1 VRSLWRVLG
10 AAYAEF
16 LFWRR
21 QWVWIAQSLMML
33 LGFAVLSSAWGG
45 LAALRH
51 MIVASVFVGAWGVG
65 LNVIGQD
72 VGWDRLSKQY
82 ELYVASPL
90 TLAEYYAG
98 VVAGQLPFFAV
109 NVAVPTAAVLL
120 LGVPPT
126 SLLALLAIAL
136 AALALG
142 SFLSL
147 AVVLRIR
154 NPMNISAVTNPLF
167 TFTTI
172 LPPVYYPMG
181 VLPQPAKLLALIS
194 PTTPLAELARWA
206 TGVTEACLDPVTALG
221 LTAAWFLVS
230 AVALKGVL
238 KWGLED

>member
-1 VRSLWRVLG
+1 VRALWRVLG
-10 AAYAEF
+10 AAYAGF

-21 QWVWIAQSLMML
+21 QWMWIAQSLMTL

-45 LAALRH
+45 LAALKH

-65 LNVIGQD
+65 LNVIGQV
-72 VGWDRLSKQY
+72 VGYDRLSKQY
-82 ELYVASPL
+82 EFYVASPL
-90 TLAEYYAG
+90 SLAEYYAG
-98 VVAGQLPFFAV
+98 VVVGQLPFFAV
-109 NVAVPTAAVLL
+109 NVAVPAAAALL
-120 LGVPPT
+120 LGVPPA

-154 NPMNISAVTNPLF
+154 NPMNISAVTNPLYAF
-167 TFTTI
+167 TAI

-181 VLPQPAKLLALIS
+181 ALPQPAKLLALIS

-206 TGVTEACLDPVTALG
+206 TRAAEACLDPVTALG
-221 LTAAWFLVS
+221 LAAAWLLLS
-230 AVALKGVL
+230 TAALKGVL
-238 KWGLED
+238 KWGLEN